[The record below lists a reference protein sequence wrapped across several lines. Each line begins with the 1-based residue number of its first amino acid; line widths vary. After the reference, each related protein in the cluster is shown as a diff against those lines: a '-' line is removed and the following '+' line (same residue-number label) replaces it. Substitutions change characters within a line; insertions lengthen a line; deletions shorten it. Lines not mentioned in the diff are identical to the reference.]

1 MTGTTISH
9 YRILERLGGGGMGVV
24 YKAEDTKLG
33 RYVALKFLPE
43 EYAQDPQALE
53 RFQREARAA
62 SALDHSNICTIYEI
76 SEYEGKPFIV
86 MQYLEGRTLKHRIAG
101 RPMETEPLLELAI
114 QIADA
119 LDAAHSK
126 GIVHRDIK
134 PANIFVTER
143 GQAKLLDF
151 GLAKLAPRIGG
162 SGQLGSSKSVT
173 SASAGTTTEE
183 NLTSPGVALGTVA
196 YMSPEQVRG
205 EELDARTDLFSFGE
219 VLYEMS
225 TGRLAFSGN
234 TTGLVHDSIL
244 NRAPLPVSRVNP
256 ETPPDLE
263 RIIGKALEK
272 DRELR
277 YQTASELRG
286 DLKRLKRDT
295 ESAKVLSQSGR
306 TAASA
311 PARRVFGRWA
321 VIVGAVVLAILV
333 SVVYLMRGRFSGAGA
348 GVDSLAVLPFTNA
361 NPSPDAEYLT
371 DGITESLISS
381 LSQLPQIKVMSR
393 NSVFHFKGKDADVQ
407 SVASAL
413 RVRAV
418 VTGRVIQRGD
428 SVQISAELVDAKDN
442 SQLWGG
448 QFTRKM
454 SDLSLMQQDIA
465 KEISDSLRLKL
476 SGEDKQRLAKRPTEN
491 GEAFRLY
498 LQGRFEWNKRTK
510 ESLNKGIQYFQEA
523 IEKDP
528 NFALAY
534 VGLADSYAVLQD
546 HGMISTKDALVK
558 LKPAIDRA
566 LALDDN
572 LGEAHLALAS
582 LKDSFDWDW
591 AGADKEYRRALALN
605 PNYATAHHWYG
616 EFLVHMGKFKE
627 GIEHVDIAVNLDPLA
642 RINIDSSAEMRIFA
656 RRYDEAAEIL
666 RKAIEVDPDSAGA
679 HFTLAMVYEVK
690 GMCKES
696 IDEAVR
702 GSELAG
708 EVADAQALQ
717 RGFAEAGC
725 PGATR
730 RGLERDKERA
740 KHEYVAPRFFA
751 EDYMRLGDKEKS
763 LQYLEKGYQERDS
776 RLTFLAV
783 DPSCDPL
790 RSDPR
795 FQSLLRRMNLPIL
808 EFPPSH

>member
-1 MTGTTISH
+1 MTGATISH
-9 YRILERLGGGGMGVV
+9 YRILEKLGGGGMGVV

-33 RYVALKFLPE
+33 RFVALKFLPE
-43 EYAQDPQALE
+43 EFARDPQALE

-76 SEYEGKPFIV
+76 SEHEGQPFIV

-126 GIVHRDIK
+126 GIIHRDIK

-151 GLAKLAPRIGG
+151 GLAKLAPHA
-162 SGQLGSSKSVT
+162 SGAQFGASKSAASSVT
-173 SASAGTTTEE
+173 GSTTEE
-183 NLTSPGVALGTVA
+183 NLTSPGVAMGTVA

-256 ETPPDLE
+256 EAPPDLE
-263 RIIGKALEK
+263 RIISKALEK

-306 TAASA
+306 SE
-311 PARRVFGRWA
+311 PRKPPRRLLGPWA
-321 VIVGAVVLAILV
+321 VVVAVATLAVLVTVGYVI
-333 SVVYLMRGRFSGAGA
+333 RDRFSRT

-393 NSVFHFKGKDADVQ
+393 NSVFHFKGKDTDTQA
-407 SVASAL
+407 VASAL
-413 RVRAV
+413 HVRAV

-448 QFTRKM
+448 QFSRKM

-498 LQGRFEWNKRTK
+498 LLGRFEWNKRTK
-510 ESLNKGIQYFQEA
+510 EGLNKGIQYFQEA
-523 IEKDP
+523 IEKDQTSRWRMS
-528 NFALAY
+528 
-534 VGLADSYAVLQD
+534 DWRIR
-546 HGMISTKDALVK
+546 M
-558 LKPAIDRA
+558 
-566 LALDDN
+566 
-572 LGEAHLALAS
+572 
-582 LKDSFDWDW
+582 SFN
-591 AGADKEYRRALALN
+591 K
-605 PNYATAHHWYG
+605 T
-616 EFLVHMGKFKE
+616 
-627 GIEHVDIAVNLDPLA
+627 
-642 RINIDSSAEMRIFA
+642 
-656 RRYDEAAEIL
+656 
-666 RKAIEVDPDSAGA
+666 
-679 HFTLAMVYEVK
+679 MVTYQPK
-690 GMCKES
+690 
-696 IDEAVR
+696 
-702 GSELAG
+702 
-708 EVADAQALQ
+708 
-717 RGFAEAGC
+717 
-725 PGATR
+725 TR
-730 RGLERDKERA
+730 SPK
-740 KHEYVAPRFFA
+740 
-751 EDYMRLGDKEKS
+751 
-763 LQYLEKGYQERDS
+763 
-776 RLTFLAV
+776 
-783 DPSCDPL
+783 
-790 RSDPR
+790 
-795 FQSLLRRMNLPIL
+795 
-808 EFPPSH
+808 

>member
-1 MTGTTISH
+1 MTGATISH
-9 YRILERLGGGGMGVV
+9 YRILEKLGGGGMGVV

-33 RYVALKFLPE
+33 RFVALKFLPE
-43 EYAQDPQALE
+43 EFARDPQALE

-76 SEYEGKPFIV
+76 SEHEGQPFIV

-101 RPMETEPLLELAI
+101 RPMETEPLLELSI

-126 GIVHRDIK
+126 GIIHRDIK

-151 GLAKLAPRIGG
+151 GLAKLAPHASAAQFGA
-162 SGQLGSSKSVT
+162 SKSAASSVT
-173 SASAGTTTEE
+173 GSTTEE
-183 NLTSPGVALGTVA
+183 NLTSPGVAMGTVA

-234 TTGLVHDSIL
+234 TSGLVHDSIL

-256 ETPPDLE
+256 EAPPDLE
-263 RIIGKALEK
+263 RIISKALEK

-306 TAASA
+306 SEPHT
-311 PARRVFGRWA
+311 PPRRLLGPWA
-321 VIVGAVVLAILV
+321 VAVAVASLAILATV
-333 SVVYLMRGRFSGAGA
+333 AYVVRDRFSRT

-361 NPSPDAEYLT
+361 NPNPDAEYLT

-393 NSVFHFKGKDADVQ
+393 NSVFHFKGKDADTQ
-407 SVASAL
+407 AVASAL
-413 RVRAV
+413 HVRAI

-448 QFTRKM
+448 QFSRKM

-465 KEISDSLRLKL
+465 KEISESLRLKL
-476 SGEDKQRLAKRPTEN
+476 SGEDKQRLAKGPTAN

-498 LQGRFEWNKRTK
+498 LLGRYEWNKREK
-510 ESLNKGIQYFQEA
+510 ESLKKGIEYFQQA

-534 VGLADSYAVLQD
+534 VGLADSYVVQQD
-546 HGMISTKDALVK
+546 HGLISTKDALAKV
-558 LKPAIDRA
+558 KPAIDHA
-566 LALDDN
+566 LALDDS

-582 LKDSFDWDW
+582 VKDSFDWDW
-591 AGADKEYRRALALN
+591 AGAEKEYQRALALN
-605 PNYATAHHWYG
+605 PNYATAHQWYSLS
-616 EFLVHMGKFKE
+616 LVWMGKFNE
-627 GIEHVDIAVNLDPLA
+627 AIEHGDIAVNLDPLS
-642 RINIDSSAEMRIFA
+642 RIIIANSANMRFFA
-656 RRYDEAAEIL
+656 RRYDEAVGIL
-666 RKAIEVDPDSAGA
+666 RKAIEVDPDSAPA
-679 HFTLAMVYEVK
+679 HSSLAGVYELK

-702 GSELAG
+702 ALEISG
-708 EVADAQALQ
+708 ETERAQALR
-717 RGFAEAGC
+717 RGFLEAGC
-725 PGATR
+725 QGAAR
-730 RGLERDKERA
+730 HRLELDRDRA
-740 KHEYVAPRFFA
+740 NHEYVAAALLAR
-751 EDYMRLGDKEKS
+751 DYMRLGNKEEA
-763 LQYLEKGYQERDS
+763 LRALEKGYLERAGAMAY
-776 RLTFLAV
+776 LAV
-783 DPSCDPL
+783 DPLWDPL

-795 FQSLLRRMNLPIL
+795 FQNLLRRMNLPIL
-808 EFPPSH
+808 ELPPPH

>member
-1 MTGTTISH
+1 MTGATISH
-9 YRILERLGGGGMGVV
+9 YRILEKLGGGGMGVV

-33 RYVALKFLPE
+33 RFVALKFLPQE
-43 EYAQDPQALE
+43 FARDPQALE

-76 SEYEGKPFIV
+76 SEHEGQPFIV

-126 GIVHRDIK
+126 GIIHRDIK

-151 GLAKLAPRIGG
+151 GLAKLAPHA
-162 SGQLGSSKSVT
+162 SGAQFGASKSAASSVT
-173 SASAGTTTEE
+173 GSTTEE
-183 NLTSPGVALGTVA
+183 NLTSPGVAMGTVA

-256 ETPPDLE
+256 GAPVDLE

-277 YQTASELRG
+277 YQTAAELRG

-306 TAASA
+306 SEFSA
-311 PARRVFGRWA
+311 PARRLPRVWVAA
-321 VIVGAVVLAILV
+321 VAIVGLAIIA
-333 SVVYLMRGRFSGAGA
+333 SVAFVVRGRYSRA

-393 NSVFHFKGKDADVQ
+393 NSVFHFKGKDADAQ
-407 SVASAL
+407 TVASAL
-413 RVRAV
+413 HVRAV

-448 QFTRKM
+448 QFSRRM

-498 LQGRFEWNKRTK
+498 LLGRYEWNKRSK
-510 ESLNKGIQYFQEA
+510 DGLKKGIEYFQQA
-523 IEKDP
+523 IDKDP

-534 VGLADSYAVLQD
+534 VGLADSYAIQQD
-546 HGMISTKDALVK
+546 HGDISTKDALAK
-558 LKPAIDRA
+558 SKPAIDHA
-566 LALDDN
+566 LALDDS
-572 LGEAHLALAS
+572 LGEAHLALS
-582 LKDSFDWDW
+582 SVKDSFEWDW
-591 AGADKEYRRALALN
+591 AGAEKEYQRALALN
-605 PNYATAHHWYG
+605 PNYATAHQWYSL
-616 EFLVHMGKFKE
+616 FLVRKGKFKD
-627 GIEHVDIAVNLDPLA
+627 GIEHADIAANLDPLS
-642 RINIDSSAEMRIFA
+642 RIIIGNTANVRLFA
-656 RRYDEAAEIL
+656 RRYDEAAGIL
-666 RKAIEVDPDSAGA
+666 RKAIEVDPDSVPA
-679 HFTLAMVYEVK
+679 HFILAGVYEAK

-702 GSELAG
+702 AFEISGEL
-708 EVADAQALQ
+708 EKAQSL
-717 RGFAEAGC
+717 RGGFAEAGC
-725 PGATR
+725 PGAAR
-730 RGLERDKERA
+730 RSLERQRERA
-740 KHEYVAPRFFA
+740 KHEYVAATSFA
-751 EDYMRLGDKEKS
+751 DDYLRLGDKEEALK
-763 LQYLEKGYQERDS
+763 YLEKGYQERGGQMVYLS
-776 RLTFLAV
+776 V
-783 DPSCDPL
+783 DPLYDPL

-795 FQSLLRRMNLPIL
+795 FQDLLRRMNLPVL
-808 EFPPSH
+808 ELPPPH

>member
-1 MTGTTISH
+1 MTGATISH
-9 YRILERLGGGGMGVV
+9 YRILEKLGGGGMGVV

-33 RYVALKFLPE
+33 RFVALKFLPE
-43 EYAQDPQALE
+43 EFARDPQALE

-76 SEYEGKPFIV
+76 SEHNGQPFIV

-126 GIVHRDIK
+126 GIIHRDIK

-151 GLAKLAPRIGG
+151 GLAKLAPHA
-162 SGQLGSSKSVT
+162 SGAQFGASKSAASSVT
-173 SASAGTTTEE
+173 GSTTEE
-183 NLTSPGVALGTVA
+183 NLTSPGVAMGTVA

-256 ETPPDLE
+256 GAPVDLE

-277 YQTASELRG
+277 YQTAAELRG

-306 TAASA
+306 SALPA
-311 PARRVFGRWA
+311 PAHRLSPRWA
-321 VIVGAVVLAILV
+321 IVAAAAILLVLASSAYVIHD
-333 SVVYLMRGRFSGAGA
+333 RFSRA

-393 NSVFHFKGKDADVQ
+393 NSVFHFKGKDADAQ
-407 SVASAL
+407 AVASAL
-413 RVRAV
+413 HVRAV
-418 VTGRVIQRGD
+418 VTGRVLQRGD

-498 LQGRFEWNKRTK
+498 LLGRYEWNKRTK
-510 ESLNKGIQYFQEA
+510 ESLKKGIEYFQQA
-523 IEKDP
+523 IDKDP

-534 VGLADSYAVLQD
+534 VGLADSYIVQQD
-546 HGMISTKDALVK
+546 HGDISTKDALVK
-558 LKPAIDRA
+558 VKPAIDHA
-566 LALDDN
+566 LALDDS
-572 LGEAHLALAS
+572 LGEAHLDLATV
-582 LKDSFDWDW
+582 KDSFDWDW
-591 AGADKEYRRALALN
+591 AGAEKEYQRALALN
-605 PNYATAHHWYG
+605 PNYATAHHWYSL
-616 EFLVHMGKFKE
+616 FLARVGRVNE
-627 GIEHVDIAVNLDPLA
+627 GIEHADIAVNLDPLSRIIIANSANA
-642 RINIDSSAEMRIFA
+642 RVSA
-656 RRYDEAAEIL
+656 RRYDEAAGIL
-666 RKAIEVDPDSAGA
+666 RKAIELDPDSAPA
-679 HFTLAMVYEVK
+679 HLRLAAVYDAK
-690 GMCKES
+690 GMCKEA
-696 IDEAVR
+696 IDEVVR
-702 GSELAG
+702 TLEISG
-708 EVADAQALQ
+708 EAEDAQALR
-717 RGFAEAGC
+717 RGLTEAGC
-725 PGATR
+725 LGAAR
-730 RGLERDKERA
+730 RRLERDKERA
-740 KHEYVAPRFFA
+740 KREFVAAASFA
-751 EDYMRLGDKEKS
+751 RDYLRLGDKEEA
-763 LQYLEKGYQERDS
+763 LNYLEKGYKERDGAMAY
-776 RLTFLAV
+776 LAV
-783 DPSCDPL
+783 DPFYDPL

-795 FQSLLRRMNLPIL
+795 FQNLLRRMNLPIL
-808 EFPPSH
+808 ELPPPH

>member
-9 YRILERLGGGGMGVV
+9 YRILEKLGGGGMGVV

-33 RYVALKFLPE
+33 RFVALKFLPE
-43 EYAQDPQALE
+43 EFARDPQVLE

-76 SEYEGKPFIV
+76 SEHEGKPFIV
-86 MQYLEGRTLKHRIAG
+86 MQYLEGRTLKYRIAG

-114 QIADA
+114 EIADA

-126 GIVHRDIK
+126 GIIHRDIK

-151 GLAKLAPRIGG
+151 GLAKLTPHAGTSRFGA
-162 SGQLGSSKSVT
+162 SKSAT
-173 SASAGTTTEE
+173 SASVGTTTEE
-183 NLTSPGVALGTVA
+183 NLTSPGVAMGTVA

-256 ETPPDLE
+256 GAPVDLE
-263 RIIGKALEK
+263 RIISKALEK

-277 YQTASELRG
+277 YQTAAELRG

-306 TAASA
+306 SAASVR
-311 PARRVFGRWA
+311 PGRLLGWRALVVA
-321 VIVGAVVLAILV
+321 VASLAIIA
-333 SVVYLMRGRFSGAGA
+333 SVAFVVRARFSRG

-361 NPSPDAEYLT
+361 NPSPDTEYLT

-393 NSVFHFKGKDADVQ
+393 NSVFHFKGKDADPQ
-407 SVASAL
+407 TVASAL
-413 RVRAV
+413 HVRAV
-418 VTGRVIQRGD
+418 VTGRVTQRGD
-428 SVQISAELVDAKDN
+428 SLQISAELVDAKDN

-476 SGEDKQRLAKRPTEN
+476 SGEDKQRMAKRPTEN

-498 LQGRFEWNKRTK
+498 LLGRYEWNKRTK

-534 VGLADSYAVLQD
+534 VGLADSYVVQQD
-546 HGMISTKDALVK
+546 HGLISTKDALAKV
-558 LKPAIDRA
+558 KPAIDHA
-566 LALDDN
+566 LALDDS
-572 LGEAHLALAS
+572 LGEAHLDLAS
-582 LKDSFDWDW
+582 VKDSFDWDW
-591 AGADKEYRRALALN
+591 AGAEKEYQRALALN
-605 PNYATAHHWYG
+605 PNYATAHQWYSLS
-616 EFLVHMGKFKE
+616 LVWRGKFNE
-627 GIEHVDIAVNLDPLA
+627 AIEHADIAVNLDPLS
-642 RINIDSSAEMRIFA
+642 RIIISNSANVRFFA
-656 RRYDEAAEIL
+656 RRYDEAAGIL
-666 RKAIEVDPDSAGA
+666 RKAIEADPDSSPA
-679 HFTLAMVYEVK
+679 HFNLSWVYEAK

-702 GSELAG
+702 GLEIAG
-708 EVADAQALQ
+708 EVEDAQALR
-717 RGFAEAGC
+717 RGFTEAGC
-725 PGATR
+725 LGAAR
-730 RGLERDKERA
+730 RGFERDKERA
-740 KHEYVAPRFFA
+740 KNEFVAAEHFA
-751 EDYMRLGDKEKS
+751 ADYLRLGNKEEALRS
-763 LQYLEKGYQERDS
+763 LEKGYLERDS
-776 RLTFLAV
+776 GMTYLAV
-783 DPSCDPL
+783 DPLYDPL

-795 FQSLLRRMNLPIL
+795 FQALLRRMNLPIL
-808 EFPPSH
+808 ELPPPH

>member
-1 MTGTTISH
+1 MTGATISH
-9 YRILERLGGGGMGVV
+9 YRILEKLGGGGMGVV

-33 RYVALKFLPE
+33 RFVALKFLPE
-43 EYAQDPQALE
+43 EFARDPQALE

-76 SEYEGKPFIV
+76 SEHEGKPFIV

-114 QIADA
+114 EIADA

-126 GIVHRDIK
+126 GIIHRDIK

-151 GLAKLAPRIGG
+151 GLAKLTPHG
-162 SGQLGSSKSVT
+162 SAAQFGASNSGT
-173 SASAGTTTEE
+173 SASVGTTTEE
-183 NLTSPGVALGTVA
+183 NLTSPGVAMGTVA

-256 ETPPDLE
+256 GAPVDLE
-263 RIIGKALEK
+263 RIISKALEK

-277 YQTASELRG
+277 YQTAAELRG

-306 TAASA
+306 SA
-311 PARRVFGRWA
+311 LPTQTRRRPHWWA
-321 VIVGAVVLAILV
+321 AVVAVASLAIIA
-333 SVVYLMRGRFSGAGA
+333 SVAFVVRGRFSRA

-361 NPSPDAEYLT
+361 NPSPDTEYLT
-371 DGITESLISS
+371 DGITESLINS

-393 NSVFHFKGKDADVQ
+393 NSVFHFKGKDADPQ
-407 SVASAL
+407 TVAGAL
-413 RVRAV
+413 HVRAV

-428 SVQISAELVDAKDN
+428 SLQISAELVDARDN

-465 KEISDSLRLKL
+465 KEISESLRVKL
-476 SGEDKQRLAKRPTEN
+476 RGEDKQRLAKGPTEN

-498 LQGRFEWNKRTK
+498 LLGRYEWNKRTK
-510 ESLNKGIQYFQEA
+510 EGMSKGIEYFQQA

-534 VGLADSYAVLQD
+534 VGLADSYAVQQD
-546 HGMISTKDALVK
+546 HGDISTKDALAK
-558 LKPAIDRA
+558 SKPAIDRA
-566 LALDDN
+566 LALDDS

-582 LKDSFDWDW
+582 VKDSFDWDW
-591 AGADKEYRRALALN
+591 AGAEKEYQRALALN
-605 PNYATAHHWYG
+605 PNYATAHQWYSL
-616 EFLVHMGKFKE
+616 FLVRMGKFQE
-627 GIEHVDIAVNLDPLA
+627 GIEHADIAVNLDPLA
-642 RINIDSSAEMRIFA
+642 RIIIANSANMRFFA
-656 RRYDEAAEIL
+656 RRYDEATGIL
-666 RKAIEVDPDSAGA
+666 RKAIEVDPDSGPA
-679 HFTLAMVYEVK
+679 HFNLSWVYEAK
-690 GMCKES
+690 GMCKDS

-702 GSELAG
+702 GLEIAG
-708 EVADAQALQ
+708 EVEEAQSLRQ
-717 RGFAEAGC
+717 GFAEAGC
-725 PGATR
+725 QGADR
-730 RGLERDKERA
+730 RSLERHRERA
-740 KHEYVAPRFFA
+740 KHEYVAATSFA
-751 EDYMRLGDKEKS
+751 EGYMRLGDKEEALK
-763 LQYLEKGYQERDS
+763 YLEKGYEARDGAMAY
-776 RLTFLAV
+776 LAV
-783 DPSCDPL
+783 DPLYDPL

-795 FQSLLRRMNLPIL
+795 FQNLLRRMNLPIL
-808 EFPPSH
+808 DLPPPH

>member
-9 YRILERLGGGGMGVV
+9 YRILEKLGGGGMGVV

-33 RYVALKFLPE
+33 RFVALKFLPE
-43 EYAQDPQALE
+43 EFARDPQALE

-76 SEYEGKPFIV
+76 SEREGKPFIV

-101 RPMETEPLLELAI
+101 RPMDTEPLLELAI

-126 GIVHRDIK
+126 GIIHRDIK

-151 GLAKLAPRIGG
+151 GLAKLAPH
-162 SGQLGSSKSVT
+162 SSAAQLGASKPAS
-173 SASAGTTTEE
+173 SASVGTTTEE
-183 NLTSPGVALGTVA
+183 NLTSPGVAMGTVA

-244 NRAPLPVSRVNP
+244 NRAPLSVSRVNP
-256 ETPPDLE
+256 GAPEDLE
-263 RIIGKALEK
+263 RIISKALEK
-272 DRELR
+272 DRDLR
-277 YQTASELRG
+277 YQTAAELRG

-306 TAASA
+306 SAVTTASRSRSRLWVAA
-311 PARRVFGRWA
+311 IVA
-321 VIVGAVVLAILV
+321 VGLAIIA
-333 SVVYLMRGRFSGAGA
+333 SVTFVVRGRYSSAA
-348 GVDSLAVLPFTNA
+348 VDSLAVLPFTNA
-361 NPSPDAEYLT
+361 NPSPDTEYLT
-371 DGITESLISS
+371 DGITESLINS
-381 LSQLPQIKVMSR
+381 LSQLPQLRVMSR
-393 NSVFHFKGKDADVQ
+393 NSVFHFKGKDADPQ
-407 SVASAL
+407 TVASAL
-413 RVRAV
+413 HVRAV
-418 VTGRVIQRGD
+418 VTGRVLQRGD
-428 SVQISAELVDAKDN
+428 SLQISAELVDSKDN

-498 LQGRFEWNKRTK
+498 LLGRYEWNKRSK
-510 ESLNKGIQYFQEA
+510 DGLNKGIQYFQQA

-534 VGLADSYAVLQD
+534 VGLADSYVVQQD
-546 HGMISTKDALVK
+546 RGQISTKDALAKV
-558 LKPAIDRA
+558 KPAIDHA
-566 LALDDN
+566 LALDDS
-572 LGEAHLALAS
+572 LGEAHLDLAS
-582 LKDSFDWDW
+582 VKDSFDWDW
-591 AGADKEYRRALALN
+591 AGAEKEYLRALALN
-605 PNYATAHHWYG
+605 PNYGTAHQWYSL
-616 EFLVHMGKFKE
+616 FLVRIGKFNE
-627 GIEHVDIAVNLDPLA
+627 GIEHADIAVNLDPLSRIIIANSAQA
-642 RINIDSSAEMRIFA
+642 RISA
-656 RRYDEAAEIL
+656 RRYDEAAGIL
-666 RKAIEVDPDSAGA
+666 RKAIEADPDSGPA
-679 HFTLAMVYEVK
+679 HLRLASVYDAK
-690 GMCKES
+690 GMCKEA
-696 IDEAVR
+696 IDEVVR
-702 GSELAG
+702 TLEISG
-708 EVADAQALQ
+708 EAEDAQAL
-717 RGFAEAGC
+717 RRALTEAGC
-725 PGATR
+725 LGAAR
-730 RGLERDKERA
+730 RRLERDKERA
-740 KHEYVAPRFFA
+740 KREFVAAASIAR
-751 EDYMRLGDKEKS
+751 DYLRLGDKEEA
-763 LQYLEKGYQERDS
+763 LNYLEKGYQERDGAMAY
-776 RLTFLAV
+776 LAV
-783 DPSCDPL
+783 DPFYDPL

-795 FQSLLRRMNLPIL
+795 FQNLLRRMNLPIL
-808 EFPPSH
+808 ELPPPH

>member
-1 MTGTTISH
+1 MTGATISH
-9 YRILERLGGGGMGVV
+9 YRILEKLGGGGMGVV

-33 RYVALKFLPE
+33 RFVALKFLPE
-43 EYAQDPQALE
+43 EFARDPQALE

-76 SEYEGKPFIV
+76 SEHEGQPFIV
-86 MQYLEGRTLKHRIAG
+86 MQYLEGRTLKHRVAG
-101 RPMETEPLLELAI
+101 CPMETEPLLELAI

-126 GIVHRDIK
+126 GIIHRDIK

-151 GLAKLAPRIGG
+151 GLAKLAPHASAAQFGG
-162 SGQLGSSKSVT
+162 SKSAASSVT
-173 SASAGTTTEE
+173 GSTTEE
-183 NLTSPGVALGTVA
+183 NLTSPGVAMGTVA

-256 ETPPDLE
+256 EAPPDLE
-263 RIIGKALEK
+263 RIISKALEK

-277 YQTASELRG
+277 YQTAAELRG
-286 DLKRLKRDT
+286 DLRRLKRDT

-306 TAASA
+306 SEPRT
-311 PARRVFGRWA
+311 PPHRLPGRWA
-321 VIVGAVVLAILV
+321 VVVAVTSLVILATV
-333 SVVYLMRGRFSGAGA
+333 AYVVRDRFSRT

-393 NSVFHFKGKDADVQ
+393 NSVFHFKGKDADTQ
-407 SVASAL
+407 AVASAL
-413 RVRAV
+413 HVRAV

-448 QFTRKM
+448 QFSRKM

-465 KEISDSLRLKL
+465 KEISESLRLKL

-498 LQGRFEWNKRTK
+498 LLGRYEWNKRTK
-510 ESLNKGIQYFQEA
+510 ESLNKGIQYFQQG

-534 VGLADSYAVLQD
+534 VGLADSYIVQQD
-546 HGMISTKDALVK
+546 RGMVSTKDAQAKVK
-558 LKPAIDRA
+558 SAIDHA
-566 LALDDN
+566 LALDDS

-582 LKDSFDWDW
+582 VKDSFDWDW
-591 AGADKEYRRALALN
+591 AGAEKEYQRALALN
-605 PNYATAHHWYG
+605 PNYATAHQWYG
-616 EFLVHMGKFKE
+616 GFLGRTGRFKE
-627 GIEHVDIAVNLDPLA
+627 GIEHSDVALNLDPLS
-642 RINIDSSAEMRIFA
+642 RIIIGNSAQVHIFA
-656 RRYDEAAEIL
+656 RRYDEAAGIL
-666 RKAIEVDPDSAGA
+666 RKAIEVDPDSVPA
-679 HFTLAMVYEVK
+679 HFILSLVYEAK

-696 IDEAVR
+696 INEVVR
-702 GSELAG
+702 ALELSG
-708 EVADAQALQ
+708 EVEHAQALR
-717 RGFAEAGC
+717 RGLTEAGC
-725 PGATR
+725 LGAAR
-730 RGLERDKERA
+730 SGLAQDREQA
-740 KHEYVAPRFFA
+740 KHEFVAATSFA
-751 EDYMRLGDKEKS
+751 AGYMRLGDKQEALK
-763 LQYLEKGYQERDS
+763 YLERVMRNATGEW
-776 RLTFLAV
+776 
-783 DPSCDPL
+783 
-790 RSDPR
+790 
-795 FQSLLRRMNLPIL
+795 PIL
-808 EFPPSH
+808 R

>member
-9 YRILERLGGGGMGVV
+9 YRILEKLGGGGMGVV

-33 RYVALKFLPE
+33 RFVALKFLPE
-43 EYAQDPQALE
+43 EFARDPQALE

-62 SALDHSNICTIYEI
+62 SALDDSNICTIYEI
-76 SEYEGKPFIV
+76 SEHEGKPFIV

-101 RPMETEPLLELAI
+101 RPMDTEPLLEFAI

-126 GIVHRDIK
+126 GIIHRDIK

-151 GLAKLAPRIGG
+151 GLAKLAPH
-162 SGQLGSSKSVT
+162 SSAAQFGASKPASSESV
-173 SASAGTTTEE
+173 GTTTEE
-183 NLTSPGVALGTVA
+183 NLTSPGVSMGTVA

-205 EELDARTDLFSFGE
+205 EDLDARTDLFSFGE

-244 NRAPLPVSRVNP
+244 NRAPLPVSRMNP
-256 ETPPDLE
+256 GAPVDLE
-263 RIIGKALEK
+263 RIISKALEK

-277 YQTASELRG
+277 YQTAAELRG

-306 TAASA
+306 SAVTTASRSRSRLWVAA
-311 PARRVFGRWA
+311 IVA
-321 VIVGAVVLAILV
+321 VSLAIIA
-333 SVVYLMRGRFSGAGA
+333 SVTFVVRGRYPSAA
-348 GVDSLAVLPFTNA
+348 VDSLAVLPFTNA
-361 NPSPDAEYLT
+361 NPSPDTEYLT

-393 NSVFHFKGKDADVQ
+393 NSVFHFKGKDADPQ
-407 SVASAL
+407 TVASAL
-413 RVRAV
+413 HVRAV
-418 VTGRVIQRGD
+418 VTGRVTQRGD
-428 SVQISAELVDAKDN
+428 SLQISTELVDSKDN

-498 LQGRFEWNKRTK
+498 LLGRYEWNKRTK
-510 ESLNKGIQYFQEA
+510 EGLNKGVQYFQQA

-534 VGLADSYAVLQD
+534 VGLADSYVVQQD
-546 HGMISTKDALVK
+546 HGDISTKDALAKV
-558 LKPAIDRA
+558 KPAIDHA
-566 LALDDN
+566 LALDDS

-582 LKDSFDWDW
+582 VKDSFDWDW
-591 AGADKEYRRALALN
+591 AGAEKEYLRALALN
-605 PNYATAHHWYG
+605 PNYGTAHQWYSL
-616 EFLVHMGKFKE
+616 FLVRIGKFNE
-627 GIEHVDIAVNLDPLA
+627 GIEHADIAVNLDPLSRIIIANSAQA
-642 RINIDSSAEMRIFA
+642 RISA
-656 RRYDEAAEIL
+656 RRYDEAAGIL
-666 RKAIEVDPDSAGA
+666 RKAIEADPDSGPA
-679 HFTLAMVYEVK
+679 HLRLASVYDAK
-690 GMCKES
+690 GMCKEA
-696 IDEAVR
+696 IDEVVR
-702 GSELAG
+702 TLEISG
-708 EVADAQALQ
+708 EAEDAQAL
-717 RGFAEAGC
+717 RRALTEAGC
-725 PGATR
+725 LGAAR
-730 RGLERDKERA
+730 RRLERDRERA
-740 KHEYVAPRFFA
+740 KREFVAAASFA
-751 EDYMRLGDKEKS
+751 RDYLRLGDKEEA
-763 LQYLEKGYQERDS
+763 LNYLEKGYQERDGAMAY
-776 RLTFLAV
+776 LAV
-783 DPSCDPL
+783 DPFYDPL

-795 FQSLLRRMNLPIL
+795 FQNLLRRMNLPIL
-808 EFPPSH
+808 ELPPPH

>member
-9 YRILERLGGGGMGVV
+9 YRILEKLGGGGMGVV

-33 RYVALKFLPE
+33 RFVALKFLPE
-43 EYAQDPQALE
+43 EFAQDPLALE

-76 SEYEGKPFIV
+76 SEHEGKPFIV

-101 RPMETEPLLELAI
+101 RPMETEPLLEIGI

-126 GIVHRDIK
+126 GIIHRDIK
-134 PANIFVTER
+134 PANIFITER

-151 GLAKLAPRIGG
+151 GLAKLAPREGS
-162 SGQLGSSKSVT
+162 SGQLGASKSVA
-173 SASAGTTTEE
+173 SASVGATTEE

-306 TAASA
+306 SATSA
-311 PARRVFGRWA
+311 PEHPKLGRWA
-321 VIVGAVVLAILV
+321 VLIGVASLVIVLTLAFL
-333 SVVYLMRGRFSGAGA
+333 LRGRFSGAGTP
-348 GVDSLAVLPFTNA
+348 VDSLAVLPFTNP
-361 NPSPDAEYLT
+361 NPSPDSEYLT

-407 SVASAL
+407 TVASAL

-428 SVQISAELVDAKDN
+428 SVQISAELVDSKDN

-498 LQGRFEWNKRTK
+498 MLGRYEWNRRSKDG
-510 ESLNKGIQYFQEA
+510 LNKGIQYFQEA
-523 IEKDP
+523 IDKDP

-534 VGLADSYAVLQD
+534 VGLADSYVVQQD
-546 HGMISTKDALVK
+546 HGDISTEDALAK
-558 LKPAIDRA
+558 SKPVIDHA
-566 LALDDN
+566 LALDDS
-572 LGEAHLALAS
+572 LGEAHLDLAS
-582 LKDSFDWDW
+582 LKDGFDWDW
-591 AGADKEYRRALALN
+591 FGADKEYQRALALN
-605 PNYATAHHWYG
+605 PNYATGHQWYSL
-616 EFLVHMGKFKE
+616 FLVRIGKFSE
-627 GIEHVDIAVNLDPLA
+627 AIEQADIALNLDPLS
-642 RINIDSSAEMRIFA
+642 RIIIGNTANMRYLA
-656 RRYDEAAEIL
+656 RRYKEATGIL
-666 RKAIEVDPDSAGA
+666 RKAIEAAPESQEAY
-679 HFTLAMVYEVK
+679 FFLSSVYEAK
-690 GMCKES
+690 GLCKES
-696 IDEAVR
+696 VDAAVR
-702 GSELAG
+702 GLEING
-708 EVADAQALQ
+708 ETEQAQALR

-725 PGATR
+725 LGATR
-730 RGLERDKERA
+730 RELERNKERA
-740 KHEYVAPRFFA
+740 KHEFVAPSSFA
-751 EDYMRLGDKEKS
+751 ADYLRLGDKEEAFK
-763 LQYLEKGYQERDS
+763 YLEKGYQERDAGI
-776 RLTFLAV
+776 TYLAV
-783 DPSCDPL
+783 DPVWDPL

-795 FQSLLRRMNLPIL
+795 FQSLLKRMNLPIL

>member
-1 MTGTTISH
+1 MTGATISH
-9 YRILERLGGGGMGVV
+9 YRILEKLGGGGMGVV

-33 RYVALKFLPE
+33 RFVALKFLPE
-43 EYAQDPQALE
+43 EFARDPQALE

-76 SEYEGKPFIV
+76 SEHDGQPFIV

-126 GIVHRDIK
+126 GIIHRDIK

-151 GLAKLAPRIGG
+151 GLAKLAPRPGAAQFG
-162 SGQLGSSKSVT
+162 ASKSAASSVT
-173 SASAGTTTEE
+173 GSTTEE
-183 NLTSPGVALGTVA
+183 NLTSPGVAMGTVA

-256 ETPPDLE
+256 EAPPDLE
-263 RIIGKALEK
+263 RIISKALEK

-277 YQTASELRG
+277 YQTAAELRG

-306 TAASA
+306 SQLSA
-311 PARRVFGRWA
+311 QPRRLVGPWA
-321 VIVGAVVLAILV
+321 VVVAVASLAVLVTVGYVI
-333 SVVYLMRGRFSGAGA
+333 RDRFSRT

-393 NSVFHFKGKDADVQ
+393 NSVFHFKGKNADAQ
-407 SVASAL
+407 AVASAL
-413 RVRAV
+413 HVRAV

-448 QFTRKM
+448 QFSRKM

-476 SGEDKQRLAKRPTEN
+476 SGEDKQRLAKGRTAN

-498 LQGRFEWNKRTK
+498 MLGRYEWNKRSK
-510 ESLNKGIQYFQEA
+510 DGLNKGIQYFQQA
-523 IEKDP
+523 IDKDP

-534 VGLADSYAVLQD
+534 VGLADSYAIQQD
-546 HGMISTKDALVK
+546 HGDISTKDALAK
-558 LKPAIDRA
+558 SKPAIDRA

-582 LKDSFDWDW
+582 VRDSFDWDW
-591 AGADKEYRRALALN
+591 AGGEKEYQRALALN

-616 EFLVHMGKFKE
+616 LFLVRMGRFDE
-627 GIEHVDIAVNLDPLA
+627 GIKHSDIAVNLDPLS
-642 RINIDSSAEMRIFA
+642 RIIIANSANVRIPA
-656 RRYDEAAEIL
+656 RRYDEAAGIL
-666 RKAIEVDPDSAGA
+666 RKAIEADPDSVPA
-679 HFTLAMVYEVK
+679 HFILSLVYQAK
-690 GMCKES
+690 GMCKEA

-702 GSELAG
+702 AFETNG
-708 EVADAQALQ
+708 EVEGAQALR
-717 RGFAEAGC
+717 RGFAEGGC
-725 PGATR
+725 LGADR
-730 RGLERDKERA
+730 RALEHDRERA
-740 KHEYVAPRFFA
+740 KHEYVTATSFA
-751 EDYMRLGDKEKS
+751 EDYMRLGDKEEAFK
-763 LQYLEKGYQERDS
+763 YLEKGYQERDEG
-776 RLTFLAV
+776 LTYLAV
-783 DPSCDPL
+783 DPLYDPL

-795 FQSLLRRMNLPIL
+795 FQNLLRRMNLPIL
-808 EFPPSH
+808 ELPPPH

>member
-9 YRILERLGGGGMGVV
+9 YRILEKLGGGGMGVV

-33 RYVALKFLPE
+33 RFVALKFLPE
-43 EYAQDPQALE
+43 EFARDPQALE

-62 SALDHSNICTIYEI
+62 SALDHSSICTIYEI
-76 SEYEGKPFIV
+76 TEHEGKPFIV

-101 RPMETEPLLELAI
+101 RPMDTEPLLELAI

-126 GIVHRDIK
+126 GIIHRDIK

-151 GLAKLAPRIGG
+151 GLAKLAPHSSAAQFGA
-162 SGQLGSSKSVT
+162 SKSAA
-173 SASAGTTTEE
+173 SASVGTTTEE
-183 NLTSPGVALGTVA
+183 NLTSPGVAMGTVA

-256 ETPPDLE
+256 GAPEDLE
-263 RIIGKALEK
+263 RIISKALEK

-277 YQTASELRG
+277 YQTAAELRG

-306 TAASA
+306 TAL
-311 PARRVFGRWA
+311 PEPPTRRLPRWL
-321 VIVGAVVLAILV
+321 VPVVTVLILAILA
-333 SVVYLMRGRFSGAGA
+333 SVAYVVRGRYPSA

-361 NPSPDAEYLT
+361 NPSPDTEYLT

-393 NSVFHFKGKDADVQ
+393 NSVFHFKGKDADPQ
-407 SVASAL
+407 TVASAL
-413 RVRAV
+413 HVRAV
-418 VTGRVIQRGD
+418 VTGRVLQRGD
-428 SVQISAELVDAKDN
+428 SLQISAELVDAKDN

-448 QFTRKM
+448 QFNRKM

-465 KEISDSLRLKL
+465 KEISESLRLKL
-476 SGEDKQRLAKRPTEN
+476 SGEDKQRLGKRPTEN

-498 LQGRFEWNKRTK
+498 LLGRYEWNKRTK

-534 VGLADSYAVLQD
+534 VGLADSYVVQQD
-546 HGMISTKDALVK
+546 RGLISTKDALAIV
-558 LKPAIDRA
+558 KPAIDHA
-566 LALDDN
+566 LALDDS
-572 LGEAHLALAS
+572 LGEAHLDLAS
-582 LKDSFDWDW
+582 VKESFDWDW
-591 AGADKEYRRALALN
+591 AGAEKEYQRALALS
-605 PNYATAHHWYG
+605 PNYATAHQWYSLS
-616 EFLVHMGKFKE
+616 LVWMGKFKE
-627 GIEHVDIAVNLDPLA
+627 AIEHADIAVNLDPLA
-642 RINIDSSAEMRIFA
+642 RIIIANSANMRFFA
-656 RRYDEAAEIL
+656 RRYDEAAGIL
-666 RKAIEVDPDSAGA
+666 RKAIEVDPDSAPA
-679 HFTLAMVYEVK
+679 HSSLAGVYEHK

-696 IDEAVR
+696 IDESVR
-702 GSELAG
+702 ALEISG
-708 EVADAQALQ
+708 ETERAQALR
-717 RGFAEAGC
+717 RGFSEAGC
-725 PGATR
+725 QGAAR
-730 RGLERDKERA
+730 RRLELDRDRA
-740 KHEYVAPRFFA
+740 KREYVAAALLARDF
-751 EDYMRLGDKEKS
+751 MRLGDKEDALKF
-763 LQYLEKGYQERDS
+763 LEKGYQERAGAMAY
-776 RLTFLAV
+776 LAV
-783 DPSCDPL
+783 DPTWDPL

-795 FQSLLRRMNLPIL
+795 FQNLLHRMNLPIL
-808 EFPPSH
+808 ELPSPH

>member
-1 MTGTTISH
+1 MTSATISH
-9 YRILERLGGGGMGVV
+9 YRILEKLGGGGMGVV

-33 RYVALKFLPE
+33 RFVALKFLPE
-43 EYAQDPQALE
+43 EFARDPQALE

-76 SEYEGKPFIV
+76 SEHEGQPFIV

-101 RPMETEPLLELAI
+101 RPLETEPLLELAI

-126 GIVHRDIK
+126 GIIHRDIK

-151 GLAKLAPRIGG
+151 GLAKLAPHAGAAQFGG
-162 SGQLGSSKSVT
+162 SKSAASSVT
-173 SASAGTTTEE
+173 GSTTEE
-183 NLTSPGVALGTVA
+183 NLTSPGVAMGTVA

-263 RIIGKALEK
+263 RIISKALEK

-277 YQTASELRG
+277 YQTAAELRG

-306 TAASA
+306 SEFSASA
-311 PARRVFGRWA
+311 RRLPRLWVAA
-321 VIVGAVVLAILV
+321 VAIVSLAIIA
-333 SVVYLMRGRFSGAGA
+333 SVAFVVRGRYSRT

-393 NSVFHFKGKDADVQ
+393 NSVFHFKGKDADAQ
-407 SVASAL
+407 TVASAL
-413 RVRAV
+413 HVRAV

-448 QFTRKM
+448 QFSRKM

-498 LQGRFEWNKRTK
+498 LLGRYEWNKRTK
-510 ESLNKGIQYFQEA
+510 DGLKKGIEYFHQA

-534 VGLADSYAVLQD
+534 VGLADSYVVQQD
-546 HGMISTKDALVK
+546 HGDISTKDALAKV
-558 LKPAIDRA
+558 KPAIDHA
-566 LALDDN
+566 LALDDS
-572 LGEAHLALAS
+572 LGEAHLDLATV
-582 LKDSFDWDW
+582 KDSFDWDW
-591 AGADKEYRRALALN
+591 TGAEKEYQRALALN
-605 PNYATAHHWYG
+605 PNYATAHHWYSL
-616 EFLVHMGKFKE
+616 FLGRMGKVSE
-627 GIEHVDIAVNLDPLA
+627 GIEHADIAVNLDPLSRIIIANSANA
-642 RINIDSSAEMRIFA
+642 RVSA
-656 RRYDEAAEIL
+656 RRYDEAAGIL
-666 RKAIEVDPDSAGA
+666 RKAIEADPDSSPA
-679 HFTLAMVYEVK
+679 HFRLASVYQAE
-690 GMCKES
+690 GMCKEAIGENVRALELS
-696 IDEAVR
+696 GEA
-702 GSELAG
+702 E
-708 EVADAQALQ
+708 DAQAL
-717 RGFAEAGC
+717 RLGLTEAGC
-725 PGATR
+725 LGAAR
-730 RGLERDKERA
+730 RRLELDRDRA
-740 KHEYVAPRFFA
+740 KREYVAAASFA
-751 EDYMRLGDKEKS
+751 RDYMRLGDKEEALK
-763 LQYLEKGYQERDS
+763 YLEKGYQERDGAMAY
-776 RLTFLAV
+776 LAV
-783 DPSCDPL
+783 DPFYDPL

-795 FQSLLRRMNLPIL
+795 FQNLLRRMNLPIL
-808 EFPPSH
+808 ELPPPH